1 MNWQN
6 YVKNLILQ
14 KTNLSRQLYIE
25 YALIRIMSK
34 WADFVVSG
42 MKKGTGLA
50 SISHVKIHEDF
61 GTEFGKPEIIDKK
74 TLASHIKK
82 GKKYLTIYKKNE
94 TDWEPGEIINAY
106 VLDGETHIRTDNN
119 KVDGDNLGTLPEI
132 ES

>member
-1 MNWQN
+1 MM
-6 YVKNLILQ
+6 V
-14 KTNLSRQLYIE
+14 
-25 YALIRIMSK
+25 MSK

-42 MKKGTGLA
+42 MKKGSGLA
-50 SISHVKIHEDF
+50 NISHVKVHEDF

-106 VLDGETHIRTDNN
+106 VLDGDTHIRTDDN

>member
-1 MNWQN
+1 MS
-6 YVKNLILQ
+6 IF
-14 KTNLSRQLYIE
+14 
-25 YALIRIMSK
+25 IMSK

-42 MKKGTGLA
+42 MKKGSGLA
-50 SISHVKIHEDF
+50 NISHVQVHEDF
-61 GTEFGKPEIIDKK
+61 GNEFGKPEIIDKK

-82 GKKYLTIYKKNE
+82 GKTYLTIYKKNE
-94 TDWEPGEIINAY
+94 TDWEPGEIINTY

>member
-1 MNWQN
+1 MG
-6 YVKNLILQ
+6 
-14 KTNLSRQLYIE
+14 
-25 YALIRIMSK
+25 K
-34 WADFVVSG
+34 WAVFVVSG

-50 SISHVKIHEDF
+50 NISHVKVHEDF
-61 GTEFGKPEIIDKK
+61 GTEFGTPEIIDKK
-74 TLASHIKK
+74 TLASHIQK

-94 TDWEPGEIINAY
+94 TDWEPGEMINAY